1 MIYSMDDTLFEK
13 IQFSLYA
20 VGGCVSLFFVLIML
34 NNYLKVKKK
43 GIIVNCLI
51 MVTISEMLNCFHK
64 LINFLKNSN
73 TNQQIVICKIQ
84 IIIAVFSDLC
94 TPLMSYILSREIN
107 SLLHNNQSSFG
118 KNSSYKIYLL
128 AILFPGIVSTL
139 LLIIEIK
146 ENRVNSD
153 KGSTKFAYY
162 LQQPFVYLVISV
174 VWIFLS
180 ISLFYCISSLNEINQ
195 KSKEYFEIEQ
205 ELVSESKEQS
215 LNFEGEDKTTYKLN
229 QIRKVLIYPFFI
241 CFIWF
246 VSTITRVLIIFN
258 KTKIIFIINAFL
270 STFRGFYYY
279 LAYFSCNCLLCCLGN
294 KNQNNQKIQS
304 LTASQS
310 TSKENELNENC
321 INNDD
326 DGPYKL
332 EDEDEKVS
340 QLSLN
345 I

>member
-1 MIYSMDDTLFEK
+1 MDEKLFEK

-20 VGGCVSLFFVLIML
+20 VGGSVSLFFVLIML
-34 NNYLKVKKK
+34 KNYLKVKKK

-51 MVTISEMLNCFHK
+51 MITISEMLNCFHK

-73 TNQQIVICKIQ
+73 LNQQIVICEIQ
-84 IIIAVFSDLC
+84 ITIAVFSDLC
-94 TPLMSYILSREIN
+94 TPLMSYIISREIN

-146 ENRVNSD
+146 ENRVNTE
-153 KGSTKFAYY
+153 KGKTKFAYY

-215 LNFEGEDKTTYKLN
+215 LNFEGEDKTAFKLN
-229 QIRKVLIYPFFI
+229 QIRKALIYPFFI
-241 CFIWF
+241 CFVWF
-246 VSTITRVLIIFN
+246 VSTITRVLIFFY
-258 KTKIIFIINAFL
+258 KRKIIFIINAFL

-304 LTASQS
+304 LTTSQS
-310 TSKENELNENC
+310 TSKDKENDLNKNC

-345 I
+345 V